1 MLKMVH
7 GTSSE
12 HLVWP
17 MVRYAQQSGN
27 DAICKA
33 ILLTHLGEPGA
44 PDVMKLVHE
53 TDGITTQPRDVG
65 MHAKTLIE
73 LLHLRE
79 QQEAN
84 VTMAMLVKDWRNT
97 GAGAEPWYVCIRPC
111 ECICFFCL
119 FFLTICRVP
128 ATA

>member
-12 HLVWP
+12 HLAWP

-33 ILLTHLGEPGA
+33 ILLTHLGEPNT
-44 PDVMKLVHE
+44 PDLMQVLSE
-53 TDGITTQPRDVG
+53 NEGIATERRDVG
-65 MHAKTLIE
+65 KHAKTVVE

-79 QQEAN
+79 QQDAN
-84 VTMAMLVKDWRNT
+84 VTMAMLVKDWRIT
-97 GAGAEPWYVCIRPC
+97 GAGAEQWYVHNKS
-111 ECICFFCL
+111 
-119 FFLTICRVP
+119 
-128 ATA
+128 

>member
-33 ILLTHLGEPGA
+33 VLLTHLGEPNT
-44 PDVMKLVHE
+44 PDVMQVVSE
-53 TDGITTQPRDVG
+53 NEGIVTERRDVG
-65 MHAKTLIE
+65 KHAKTVVE
-73 LLHLRE
+73 LLHLRV
-79 QQEAN
+79 QQDAN

-97 GAGAEPWYVCIRPC
+97 GAGAEQWYVCIMS
-111 ECICFFCL
+111 CL
-119 FFLTICRVP
+119 QLLP
-128 ATA
+128 SASH

>member
-1 MLKMVH
+1 MLFALKDVFRMLKMVH

-33 ILLTHLGEPGA
+33 ILLTHLGEPNT
-44 PDVMKLVHE
+44 PDVMQVVSE
-53 TDGITTQPRDVG
+53 NQGIVTHLRDVG
-65 MHAKTLIE
+65 KHAKTVVE
-73 LLHLRE
+73 LLHLRV
-79 QQEAN
+79 QQDAN

-97 GAGAEPWYVCIRPC
+97 GAGAEQWYVCIMSY
-111 ECICFFCL
+111 L
-119 FFLTICRVP
+119 QLLLS
-128 ATA
+128 ASH